1 MNDKPKTTRRSSEEM
16 ILAAEQ
22 RIVALREKQRADNA
36 RKREKILAQI
46 DSLNTKVEKFKTL
59 IQELQKQHD
68 ELKDSD
74 A

>member
-22 RIVALREKQRADNA
+22 RIVELREKQRADNA

-46 DSLNTKVEKFKTL
+46 DSLNTKVEKFETL
-59 IQELQKQHD
+59 IQELQKQLD

>member
-22 RIVALREKQRADNA
+22 RIVELREKQRADNA

-46 DSLNTKVEKFKTL
+46 DSLNTKIEKFETL
-59 IQELQKQHD
+59 IQELQKQLD